1 MWRGDDEALL
11 ARLEDERLLERLW
24 RFHVGEQTTVPVPH
38 PRASGMLAVLRK
50 LPGGPEAAAKALFEN
65 DFHALGAM
73 LEPKSLAGL
82 PPELCH
88 HLAIYYARVAD
99 AVEPHSPDTGS
110 VARVRSLA
118 GWLALAE
125 EGKYLATLATEI
137 AGGAIPS
144 AELARVVDD
153 ISLSEIDELG
163 RRADEGAHT
172 QSYVGRAALRALA
185 RVAEA
190 GRLAGAS
197 GPLLERARRR
207 AQIRRATALDAAL
220 APIGEALDEA
230 SAKNEILPRAGE
242 ILGRTIPIWQWAEYD
257 EAVEI
262 FVVERITDIAWEHYS
277 ASRWDALRVLLAPF
291 HQMVD
296 SLESRIRSDASR
308 FAYAAPCAQM
318 LVFRSE
324 LESTLPRQI
333 EVAERVLLLHP
344 THRNG
349 RLVMASYLCDSAT
362 RALEKTP
369 VFVRASDLAQAEAQI
384 ERAEK
389 LYPTSKKIE
398 PAKQKLAEA
407 KRRIAVPFG

>member
-24 RFHVGEQTTVPVPH
+24 RFHVGEQTAVPPPH
-38 PRASGMLAVLRK
+38 PRASGLLAVLRR
-50 LPGGPEAAAKALFEN
+50 LPGGRDAADAALFQN
-65 DFHALGAM
+65 DFRALGAM
-73 LEPKSLAGL
+73 LEPASLAAF

-110 VARVRSLA
+110 VARTRSLGA
-118 GWLALAE
+118 WLALAE
-125 EGKYLATLATEI
+125 EGKYLSTLALEI

-144 AELARVVDD
+144 ADLGRVVDD
-153 ISLSEIDELG
+153 VALSEIDELG
-163 RRADEGAHT
+163 RRADEGAVT

-185 RVAEA
+185 RIGEA

-220 APIGEALDEA
+220 APIGEALDDA
-230 SAKNEILPRAGE
+230 SAQNVVLARAGE
-242 ILGRTIPIWQWAEYD
+242 ILGRAIPIWQWAEYD

-262 FVVERITDIAWEHYS
+262 FVVERVTDIAWEHYG
-277 ASRWDALRVLLAPF
+277 ASRWDALRMLLAPF
-291 HQMVD
+291 APMVD
-296 SLESRIRSDASR
+296 SLEARIHTDASR

-362 RALEKTP
+362 RALDKSS
-369 VFVRASDLAQAEAQI
+369 VFVRASDLSLAEAQI

-389 LYPTSKKIE
+389 LYPASKKIE